1 MAIYKYDNNRYHSF
15 INTLIK
21 EGRNRMSGLEKKFAT
36 KSKIVNYIINRE
48 STSKVEI
55 SKELN
60 LSMPTVLS
68 NVKDL
73 LEKGI
78 IIETGEYESTGGRKA
93 KSIGINPSYRYAMG
107 IVITANH
114 LGMVLVNL
122 KYEIVKSERIRLK
135 FVSDMSYCSQVA
147 DFATKFLDHM
157 NDAEQKEKLLG
168 VGISIPGII
177 NQEQK
182 LVIKSH
188 ALKLE
193 NYSLSFLEQAFS
205 VPVYFSN
212 DANAAMMAEDMNIY
226 QNAIYLSLNQTLGGA
241 FCIGGNLF
249 SGENQKAGE
258 FGHMILV
265 PQGRK
270 CYCGKSGC
278 ADAYCAAGAL
288 VGESKDSVEQFMQLL
303 QNNDEKAEKKESYTI
318 RMMITV
324 LNLVYLVFCF
334 TQIKVLFTEQNIK
347 YSEFARKGFFQLM
360 IVSLINIV
368 MILKANNKNL
378 RETEKQE
385 KYKKTMCIVM
395 VIFTLVIIISAFA
408 RMTLYQQNYG
418 YTRLRVLVDLTLI
431 TEIILLIPTVIY
443 ILENKINLIKTY
455 FVIIV
460 TMYCIVN
467 FVNIDK
473 FIVKNN
479 INRYKETGNIDLNYL
494 IEMNNTDLVE
504 QLLELDNT
512 EFKYSEKLYSQSN
525 IDKQLI
531 KEKIERQKKM
541 LDEYLTN
548 LKKNLNETYTVA
560 EFNLPKMRAKSILN
574 NRK

>member
-1 MAIYKYDNNRYHSF
+1 LQKATYSAETMAIYKYDNNRYHSF

-147 DFATKFLDHM
+147 DYAAKFLDHM

-265 PQGRK
+265 PGGKK
-270 CYCGKSGC
+270 CYCGKQGC
-278 ADAYCAAGAL
+278 ADAYCAA
-288 VGESKDSVEQFMQLL
+288 SVLTDDTKETLEQFMKKVEEQDGQAVKVWKEYL
-303 QNNDEKAEKKESYTI
+303 NNLAILISNL
-318 RMMITV
+318 RMAYDMDIILGGEVGGYLADHMITLGKKV
-324 LNLVYLVFCF
+324 MEYNGFEHDARYL
-334 TQIKVLFTEQNIK
+334 KVCSYKREASAVGVAK
-347 YSEFARKGFFQLM
+347 YYLQ
-360 IVSLINIV
+360 
-368 MILKANNKNL
+368 
-378 RETEKQE
+378 
-385 KYKKTMCIVM
+385 
-395 VIFTLVIIISAFA
+395 AF
-408 RMTLYQQNYG
+408 
-418 YTRLRVLVDLTLI
+418 
-431 TEIILLIPTVIY
+431 
-443 ILENKINLIKTY
+443 IKT
-455 FVIIV
+455 
-460 TMYCIVN
+460 
-467 FVNIDK
+467 
-473 FIVKNN
+473 
-479 INRYKETGNIDLNYL
+479 L
-494 IEMNNTDLVE
+494 
-504 QLLELDNT
+504 
-512 EFKYSEKLYSQSN
+512 
-525 IDKQLI
+525 
-531 KEKIERQKKM
+531 
-541 LDEYLTN
+541 
-548 LKKNLNETYTVA
+548 
-560 EFNLPKMRAKSILN
+560 
-574 NRK
+574 